1 MRLIRR
7 HTNCCVRLILYIY
20 QYILNS
26 SIGCNMFV
34 LRIWRW
40 TQFCLTRGIWFLF
53 CFLGVCFVSRRVAGK
68 LRCACDRLFSVKV
81 SQHDLLW
88 LGQVGLHSCVCVC
101 LLFHVIILWLSTRI
115 CSDFMVTDCS
125 RECADQ
131 YYTCTHT
138 HMHAC
143 MHKHMHACTHARA
156 HTHTHMHVCM
166 CMHTHTHARMRTRT
180 HKHKHTQTHTQ
191 GFTNTLYTIYKPQL
205 QLNR

>member
-1 MRLIRR
+1 MQHVCFAYLKM
-7 HTNCCVRLILYIY
+7 NSILFDTDLVNL
-20 QYILNS
+20 QLCS
-26 SIGCNMFV
+26 MWGV
-34 LRIWRW
+34 
-40 TQFCLTRGIWFLF
+40 WFLF
-53 CFLGVCFVSRRVAGK
+53 CFGGVCFVSRRVAGK

-138 HMHAC
+138 HAC
-143 MHKHMHACTHARA
+143 MHTCACAHK
-156 HTHTHMHVCM
+156 HTHTHTHTHTCMHACA
-166 CMHTHTHARMRTRT
+166 CTHTHTCTHAHTHKHTHTHKDSQI
-180 HKHKHTQTHTQ
+180 HYTQ
-191 GFTNTLYTIYKPQL
+191 FTSPSFS
-205 QLNR
+205 